1 MDKNNDKGKTV
12 ATNAKYNRVLWNSG
26 TEFLIQSTLLD
37 PELDTE
43 HANIHRQTYIAD

>member
-12 ATNAKYNRVLWNSG
+12 ATNAKYNRVSWNSG